1 MIASLPAGANLAFAG
16 NRHRVPKGLAL
27 GLRRTRKEPAIAR
40 RSTRL
45 KGLRSQSMGLDHGYG
60 DVLIASQHIEW
71 SGSGVT
77 HPKFLAILGAL
88 TPSGKS
94 RLEPAGPAVA

>member
-1 MIASLPAGANLAFAG
+1 
-16 NRHRVPKGLAL
+16 
-27 GLRRTRKEPAIAR
+27 
-40 RSTRL
+40 
-45 KGLRSQSMGLDHGYG
+45 MGLDHGYG

-94 RLEPAGPAVA
+94 